1 MQEDTSDIEVLLEIC
16 ERLTVEV
23 VSRLRKQKLE
33 CGIVCVSLKNSM
45 FITTNRQRKITS
57 TSSYQCILKCVKEI
71 LRQMLEGN
79 SLIRTITISVS
90 NFTFGEQKQI
100 NLFSAQEENKR
111 CNLGMQVLEKI
122 KDKNKDIKIG
132 FASDLKKE

>member
-1 MQEDTSDIEVLLEIC
+1 MLLEIC

>member
-1 MQEDTSDIEVLLEIC
+1 
-16 ERLTVEV
+16 
-23 VSRLRKQKLE
+23 
-33 CGIVCVSLKNSM
+33 
-45 FITTNRQRKITS
+45 
-57 TSSYQCILKCVKEI
+57 
-71 LRQMLEGN
+71 MLEGN